1 MTSVKAAALPDD
13 LVCGDKPGD
22 PKSSVFKI
30 SRSPDTTADKNGH
43 VVDKNH
49 CPRSKSSCERVGS
62 TSRDATKLMD
72 DNHVQSELAVI
83 VAINWGAL
91 IALESPTPSSSLS
104 AIWLS
109 IE

>member
-1 MTSVKAAALPDD
+1 MYCVCILKVYSWTNYFVGDLSKGCSSDD

-22 PKSSVFKI
+22 PKSSVFKT
-30 SRSPDTTADKNGH
+30 SRNPDTTADKNGR

-49 CPRSKSSCERVGS
+49 CPQSESSCERVGS

-83 VAINWGAL
+83 VAIGVH
-91 IALESPTPSSSLS
+91 
-104 AIWLS
+104 
-109 IE
+109 